1 MTTPS
6 NSPQCEGPPDSRM
19 ASGCDYRGR
28 RHVPAEGSMMWHTG
42 INDLP
47 DELLLMILSHVAFTD
62 LLDVVPNVC
71 RRWKKLSQDSKLW
84 ADREFNIGALWQC
97 YLDDR
102 KGGGNEQ
109 EAIEIFRNVPNL
121 CIVRMW
127 FNVNPLVIEEL
138 CDHCPRLAELHLHT
152 SQQLTYSVLKTL
164 VEKCTRIH
172 TLTAPYK
179 LLQSERCSEA
189 LSQLHNLR
197 VLNLEPEYKEFDR
210 SSTQEPCLV
219 RPLVSGCP
227 QLAEVD
233 FGFTYIDMEDLRYF
247 LRAKRNTLRSIRIKW
262 AMGGMSCVPPLL
274 EACTELERLELCEDD
289 DFEMVHSIPREAFT
303 ALGKLKNLQELRISI
318 PIRLPPGVAALAF
331 KGRGLKRLRKLD
343 IWCGPG
349 LDNETIIAISR
360 GLPALRELSLCDAK
374 MLSVVAFSEIY
385 RLEQL
390 EILDVTDCR
399 TLGGALFPY
408 LVGLPRLHTLRMEN
422 MAFARLQPGVS
433 SILELS
439 GVRCLTFDYSV
450 VAGVPFEK
458 FPEKL
463 VNLRELGVKECQGDP
478 KAVEGLAE
486 QMPGLKIHGVIRPL

>member
-6 NSPQCEGPPDSRM
+6 TSPRAEGPPDSKM
-19 ASGCDYRGR
+19 ASGCNYGGR
-28 RHVPAEGSMMWHTG
+28 RHVPAEGSVMWHTG

-84 ADREFNIGALWQC
+84 AG
-97 YLDDR
+97 
-102 KGGGNEQ
+102 
-109 EAIEIFRNVPNL
+109 
-121 CIVRMW
+121 
-127 FNVNPLVIEEL
+127 
-138 CDHCPRLAELHLHT
+138 
-152 SQQLTYSVLKTL
+152 
-164 VEKCTRIH
+164 
-172 TLTAPYK
+172 
-179 LLQSERCSEA
+179 
-189 LSQLHNLR
+189 
-197 VLNLEPEYKEFDR
+197 
-210 SSTQEPCLV
+210 
-219 RPLVSGCP
+219 
-227 QLAEVD
+227 
-233 FGFTYIDMEDLRYF
+233 
-247 LRAKRNTLRSIRIKW
+247 
-262 AMGGMSCVPPLL
+262 CVPPLL

-318 PIRLPPGVAALAF
+318 PIRLPPGVAPLAF
-331 KGRGLKRLRKLD
+331 K
-343 IWCGPG
+343 
-349 LDNETIIAISR
+349 
-360 GLPALRELSLCDAK
+360 
-374 MLSVVAFSEIY
+374 
-385 RLEQL
+385 
-390 EILDVTDCR
+390 LDVTDCR

-458 FPEKL
+458 FPEKV

-478 KAVEGLAE
+478 KAVEGLAK